1 MNKKVRE
8 KVISSL
14 LIGSMCL
21 YTMPVLANTKEETV
35 YSKLNNNG
43 ENYSTI
49 VTTKISNDDNSEL
62 IKDISSLLNIKNTNG
77 DETFTQNG
85 DEIVWKQYQVK

>member
-43 ENYSTI
+43 EPYTLRGVST
-49 VTTKISNDDNSEL
+49 VRREDSVN
-62 IKDISSLLNIKNTNG
+62 LL
-77 DETFTQNG
+77 
-85 DEIVWKQYQVK
+85 

>member
-49 VTTKISNDDNSEL
+49 VTTKI
-62 IKDISSLLNIKNTNG
+62 
-77 DETFTQNG
+77 
-85 DEIVWKQYQVK
+85 